1 MLPRVGSI
9 KNVWVER
16 SRRAKISLVLNVVFL
31 ILLVV
36 GTAVFEMSLKPN
48 HQYIPEAYK
57 WNLAYPV
64 KDNTVPSWSV
74 PLIALLGPFA
84 CFFGYYVMYKETWK
98 NLMRETFAL
107 INAVFITTFITSVAK
122 NVVGRP
128 RPDFLARCFPDGEE
142 KWEGGLEYG
151 QALCTTMNEHDF
163 DDVWRSFPSGHSSW
177 SFAGL
182 GFLSL
187 WLLGRTKPY
196 DGRREPWKVCLVLI
210 PYFFAAL
217 IGLSR
222 IIDYRHFWTDVFGGA
237 ILGSGVAI
245 FVYSVFY
252 RSPFWIYAGE
262 FRSTKDVVGYPT
274 ADLEAGAI

>member
-9 KNVWVER
+9 KNVWVKR

-84 CFFGYYVMYKETWK
+84 CFLGYYVMYKETWK

-107 INAVFITTFITSVAK
+107 VNAVFITTFITSVAK
-122 NVVGRP
+122 NVV
-128 RPDFLARCFPDGEE
+128 
-142 KWEGGLEYG
+142 
-151 QALCTTMNEHDF
+151 
-163 DDVWRSFPSGHSSW
+163 V
-177 SFAGL
+177 
-182 GFLSL
+182 
-187 WLLGRTKPY
+187 
-196 DGRREPWKVCLVLI
+196 
-210 PYFFAAL
+210 L

-274 ADLEAGAI
+274 VDLEAGAM